1 MGSAQLIT
9 LHPLLDPPTYSHTP
23 WQPQLRGSGHGHSG
37 DTKSNSLTDQQLP
50 RLQKQLWEKNLQFR
64 TFIIYRF
71 FPAHGEEIAS
81 IPFLGNTLP
90 RGTELLQHSMGTSRA
105 GGRIQGGFL
114 SGGYRELPGAKAV
127 RTEKAEQRW
136 KDPQRGGAVG

>member
-1 MGSAQLIT
+1 MAS
-9 LHPLLDPPTYSHTP
+9 
-23 WQPQLRGSGHGHSG
+23 SGETNS
-37 DTKSNSLTDQQLP
+37 SSLTDQQLP

-64 TFIIYRF
+64 TFIIIYRF

-81 IPFLGNTLP
+81 IPFLGNAVP
-90 RGTELLQHSMGTSRA
+90 RGAELLQHSMGTSRA

-114 SGGYRELPGAKAV
+114 SGGCWGLLGAKAV